1 MKKLAIT
8 FKQFREYTNFE
19 MDLLKKQSDKRQ
31 AVIDKQKEMV
41 EGYEMA
47 LRIPRQH
54 YKHLENLK
62 YEAIMEQRDAIIKKF
77 KKKGIDLSKK
87 GALVQM
93 PDPSLPA
100 A

>member
-1 MKKLAIT
+1 MKKLALT
-8 FKQFREYTNFE
+8 FKAFRTYCTFE
-19 MDLLKKQSDKRQ
+19 MEIQKKTIDKKQEI
-31 AVIDKQKEMV
+31 IDKQETMV
-41 EGYEMA
+41 DDYEKA

-54 YKHLENLK
+54 YKHLEKLK

-77 KKKGIDLSKK
+77 KKKGIDLTKK